1 MLDMSLTKAIKALK
15 IGEHLTLDIS
25 KRNAVYVTAKRL
37 GIEIEVERNG
47 NDIAV
52 TRLGGSLDFLIAS
65 VKDLPVA
72 QRLTL
77 FSQFETC
84 CGMNRGSCVCPVSP
98 SIEPVESAT
107 PVVSGQWIEDPKFGG
122 MNAKLAALLSQSPKH
137 AEVPTETVWEFTSDP
152 PDYPDN
158 GNCYRK
164 QYDVANPKRKRTIRV
179 DADTHL
185 PLDN

>member
-1 MLDMSLTKAIKALK
+1 MLDMSLTKAIKALR

-47 NDIAV
+47 NDIVV
-52 TRLGGSLDFLIAS
+52 TRLGDSLDFLIAS

-98 SIEPVESAT
+98 SMEPESVA
-107 PVVSGQWIEDPKFGG
+107 PVITGEWIEDPKLGG
-122 MNAKLAALLSQSPKH
+122 MNTKLAALLSQSPKLVE
-137 AEVPTETVWEFTSDP
+137 APTETVWEFTRDAP
-152 PDYPDN
+152 QYADN
-158 GNCYRK
+158 GNCYRS
-164 QYDVANPKRKRTIRV
+164 QYDVANPKRRRTVQV
-179 DADTHL
+179 DPDTHL